1 MHLITS
7 AVPFLLALA
16 TPFAVQAA
24 GARAQPVDDT
34 VGTETETETETTMV
48 EPGAT
53 TTVTRTDVTLVPV
66 AVIHDDADNGRI
78 EGRHRLHIDTDAFAW
93 RRWTS
98 WTGNETDDKARS
110 STDSL
115 SILGG
120 APMFGV
126 PGTGPAGNVTFGYGY
141 GIRERLVIGARLG
154 VGWQQFTA
162 PDREK
167 AAKRAVAY
175 NFTPYIELVLR
186 PGFKVRPYLGARVG
200 LGGSSL
206 TDVAGDV
213 TTRSSTL
220 GPVLGVSGGIHAF
233 VTERVSID
241 AALSFDYALAY
252 ARNKVTNAGS
262 DNMIMDQKTDFAR
275 TARLPNVALV
285 VGLSVWLGRDHSK
298 GDRRDDDRISKRR

>member
-1 MHLITS
+1 MHLITP

-24 GARAQPVDDT
+24 DARAQPVDDII
-34 VGTETETETETTMV
+34 ETETTETTEV
-48 EPGAT
+48 DPGVT
-53 TTVTRTDVTLVPV
+53 TTVTRTDVVLVPV
-66 AVIHDDADNGRI
+66 AVVRDDADNGRI

-98 WTGNETDDKARS
+98 WTGNDSDDKARG

-115 SILGG
+115 NILGG

-141 GIRERLVIGARLG
+141 GIRERLIIGARLG
-154 VGWQQFTA
+154 LGWQQFTA

-167 AAKRAVAY
+167 AAKRAIAY

-186 PGFKVRPYLGARVG
+186 PGFKVRPYLGARIG

-206 TDVAGDV
+206 SDV
-213 TTRSSTL
+213 TGDITTRNSTI
-220 GPVLGVSGGIHAF
+220 GPVVGVSGGIHAF
-233 VTERVSID
+233 VTERVSLD
-241 AALSFDYALAY
+241 AALSFDYALTY
-252 ARNKVTNAGS
+252 ARNKVTNAA
-262 DNMIMDQKTDFAR
+262 NNNMDQKTDFAR
-275 TARLPNVALV
+275 TARLPNLALV
-285 VGLSVWLGRDHSK
+285 VGLSVWLGRDRTSK
-298 GDRRDDDRISKRR
+298 DRRDDDRISSRR